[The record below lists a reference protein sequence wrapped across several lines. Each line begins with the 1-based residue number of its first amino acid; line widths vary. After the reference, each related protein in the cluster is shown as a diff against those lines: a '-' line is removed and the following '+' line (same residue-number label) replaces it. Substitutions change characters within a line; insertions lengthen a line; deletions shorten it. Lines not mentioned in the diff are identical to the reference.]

1 MTNAPDKADRFAQ
14 VKRARELVVGVNVSI
29 SPATQQQYRV
39 AYARMDA
46 RGSAPEAMA
55 NTSRSFYYYRA
66 AWVHHHSNV
75 VRNLLNAADRMQRA
89 GDTTGWEAAVSEL
102 PAAIAQLERY
112 RPDPTGMNLAH
123 GMVGKWAVE
132 AEKRDRAG
140 QRLTQHSKRVRLR
153 GLPMDWRAQMFSGL
167 RPSSKYRDVVAVLS
181 ATGARPAEFEHGIE
195 VTIGPAH
202 TLHFKIFGVKTH
214 GGKYGQVERSFNV
227 ATNRPELQ
235 YLRER
240 VESNA
245 GHLSVKASAGALSD
259 KIRQLSEKVFPK
271 LKSAV
276 SAYVFR
282 HQMSADLKASDI
294 PHVEVSAALGHS
306 VDETKGY
313 YGAAQS
319 ARSVGGVT
327 GIVAT
332 RIVREK
338 TREKLREFGRERGKT
353 RER

>member
-1 MTNAPDKADRFAQ
+1 MA
-14 VKRARELVVGVNVSI
+14 GVNVSI
-29 SPATQQQYRV
+29 SATTQQQYRA
-39 AYARMDA
+39 AYARMAA
-46 RGSAPEAMA
+46 RGSTPEGMA
-55 NTSRSFYYYRA
+55 NTSRGFYYYRA
-66 AWVHHHSNV
+66 AWVHHHSDAI
-75 VRNLLNAADRMQRA
+75 RTILNAADRTQRA
-89 GDTTGWEAAVSEL
+89 GNTAGWKAALSEL
-102 PAAIAQLERY
+102 QAAIVQLERY
-112 RPDPTGMNLAH
+112 RPDPTGENLAR
-123 GMVGKWAVE
+123 GLIGKWAVE
-132 AEKRDRAG
+132 AEKRTHSG
-140 QRLTQHSKRVRLR
+140 EKLTQHSKRIRLR
-153 GLPMDWRAQMFSGL
+153 GLPTDWREQIFAGL
-167 RPSSKYRDVVAVLS
+167 RSSSKYRDVVAVLS

-195 VTIGPAH
+195 VTTGPAD
-202 TLHFKIFGVKTH
+202 TLNFKIVGVKTH
-214 GGKYGQVERSFNV
+214 GGKYGQAERSFNV
-227 ATNRPELQ
+227 AVDRPELQ

-245 GHLSVKASAGALSD
+245 GRLLVKASAGALSD

-282 HQMSADLKASDI
+282 HQMAADLKASDI
-294 PHVEVSAALGHS
+294 SDTDVSAALGHS
-306 VDETKGY
+306 VDETKGF

-338 TREKLREFGRERGKT
+338 TREKLREFGREREKN